1 MWMVGVRGKLP
12 AMIAEPLQWICAV
25 LGALMVGISKAGITG
40 LSILSVALFT
50 HVFPSSKQASGL
62 VLPLLIFGDF
72 VAVLSY
78 RTHTQWRYVWKLM
91 PWTGFGV
98 VLGYFAL
105 GHISDRTTRTMIGVI
120 IVSLCIL
127 GFWRR
132 YRTVQSAKT
141 PTPTHWTVAAA
152 IGIVA
157 GFITLV
163 ANAAGPLMALYLV
176 AMRLPKMQ
184 FVGTTAVFFM
194 VLNLFK
200 VPFMVKLGL
209 VTAQSFEF
217 NLMLAPAVLL
227 GAFAGRWLLIR
238 INQRL
243 FEQMVLGFSAIAGF
257 LLIV

>member
-1 MWMVGVRGKLP
+1 
-12 AMIAEPLQWICAV
+12 MITEPLQWICAI

-40 LSILSVALFT
+40 LSILSVALFA

-62 VLPLLIFGDF
+62 ILPLLIFGDI

-78 RTHTQWRYVWKLM
+78 RTHTQWRYLWKLM
-91 PWTGFGV
+91 PWTAGGV

-105 GHISDRTTRTMIGVI
+105 GHISDRTARSMIGVI
-120 IVSLCIL
+120 IVALCVL
-127 GFWRR
+127 GYWRR
-132 YRTVQSAKT
+132 YLNAQSQQSEGW
-141 PTPTHWTVAAA
+141 HWALAAVL
-152 IGIVA
+152 GITA

-184 FVGTTAVFFM
+184 FVGTAAVFFM

-200 VPFMVKLGL
+200 VPFMVDLGL
-209 VTAQSFEF
+209 ITAQSFEF

-227 GAFAGRWLLIR
+227 GAFAGRWALIR
-238 INQRL
+238 INQAL
-243 FEQMVLGFSAIAGF
+243 FENLVLALSAIAGI

>member
-1 MWMVGVRGKLP
+1 
-12 AMIAEPLQWICAV
+12 MISEPLQWVCAV

-50 HVFPSSKQASGL
+50 YVFPSSKQASGL

-78 RTHTQWRYVWKLM
+78 RTHTQWRYLWKLM
-91 PWTGFGV
+91 PWTAAGV

-120 IVSLCIL
+120 IVSLCVL
-127 GFWRR
+127 GYWRR
-132 YRTVQSAKT
+132 YVTL
-141 PTPTHWTVAAA
+141 PTPEAEAPKHWALAAA

-157 GFITLV
+157 GFITLI
-163 ANAAGPLMALYLV
+163 ANAAGPVMAIYLV

-200 VPFMVKLGL
+200 VPFMVDLGL
-209 VTAQSFEF
+209 ITAQSFKF

-238 INQRL
+238 INQQL
-243 FEQMVLGFSAIAGF
+243 FEKLVLGFSAIAGI

>member
-1 MWMVGVRGKLP
+1 L
-12 AMIAEPLQWICAV
+12 IAEPLQWLCAV

-40 LSILSVALFT
+40 LSLLSVALFA

-78 RTHTQWRYVWKLM
+78 RAHTQWRYLWRLM
-91 PWTGFGV
+91 PWTATGV
-98 VLGYFAL
+98 VLGYLAL
-105 GHISDRTTRTMIGVI
+105 GHISDGTVRVMIGVI

-127 GFWRR
+127 GLWRR
-132 YRTVQSAKT
+132 YLTMQTAQT
-141 PTPTHWTVAAA
+141 TGNWHWALAAA
-152 IGIVA
+152 LGVA
-157 GFITLV
+157 SGFITLV
-163 ANAAGPLMALYLV
+163 ANAAGPLMAIYLV

-184 FVGTTAVFFM
+184 FVGTAAVFFM

-209 VTAQSFEF
+209 ITAQSFEF
-217 NLMLAPAVLL
+217 NLMLAPAVVL
-227 GAFAGRWLLIR
+227 GAFAGRWLLMR
-238 INQRL
+238 INQRV
-243 FEQMVLGFSAIAGF
+243 FENLVLGLSAIAGV

>member
-1 MWMVGVRGKLP
+1 LIT
-12 AMIAEPLQWICAV
+12 APLQWICAI

-40 LSILSVALFT
+40 LGLLSIALFA

-62 VLPLLIFGDF
+62 ILPLLIFGDF

-78 RTHTQWRYVWKLM
+78 RTHTQWRYLWKLL
-91 PWTGFGV
+91 PWTAVGV

-105 GHISDRTTRTMIGVI
+105 GHISDRTARYMIGVI
-120 IVSLCIL
+120 IVSLCVL

-132 YRTVQSAKT
+132 YLVVQSQESEAW
-141 PTPTHWTVAAA
+141 HWVLAAA
-152 IGIVA
+152 LGIAA

-163 ANAAGPLMALYLV
+163 ANAAGPLMAIYLV

-184 FVGTTAVFFM
+184 FVGTVAVFFM

-200 VPFMVKLGL
+200 VPFMVDLGL
-209 VTAQSFEF
+209 ITVQSFKF
-217 NLMLAPAVLL
+217 NLMLAPAVFL
-227 GAFAGRWLLIR
+227 GALAGRWILIR

-243 FEQMVLGFSAIAGF
+243 FEDLVLALSAIAGI
-257 LLIV
+257 LLIL